1 MEHIF
6 TYEATSHEAGRS
18 IEAFLKDKGY
28 SKKLITRL
36 RQTHMGLTIG
46 GELVYTTH
54 VLVPGEVLQVRVAED
69 APSEHI
75 VPTPM
80 ELDILYEDADLLVIN
95 KPADMPVHPSLGNY
109 TNTLANGL
117 AHYFSV
123 RQEPFTFR
131 TINRL
136 DRDTTGLLIV
146 AKHQLSACILY
157 DMAARRQL
165 HRTYLA
171 AVTGCLEGKGTIS
184 APIARQADSILTR
197 CVDFASGESAIT
209 HYEALEYKNGYTL
222 VQVTLETGRTHQIRV
237 HMHHMG
243 HPIPGDFLYN
253 PDYTVIH
260 RQALHS
266 FSLEF
271 THPLTGKAMHFLA
284 PLPKDMVQI
293 FV

>member
-6 TYEATSHEAGRS
+6 TYEASPADEAKT
-18 IEAFLKDKGY
+18 IEAFLKEHGY

-36 RQTHMGLTIG
+36 RQTNLGLTIG

-54 VLVPGEVLQVRVAED
+54 KLVPGEVLQVRVVED
-69 APSEHI
+69 AVSEHI
-75 VPTPM
+75 LPTPM
-80 ELDILYEDADLLVIN
+80 ALDILYEDEDLLVIN

-123 RQEPFTFR
+123 REMPFTFR

-157 DMAARRQL
+157 DMAARHEL

-171 AVTGCLEGKGTIS
+171 VVTGHLEGKGTIS
-184 APIARQADSILTR
+184 APIARKPDSILTR
-197 CVDFASGESAIT
+197 CVDFTRGESAIT
-209 HYEALEYKNGYTL
+209 HYEALDYQNGYTL

-237 HMHHMG
+237 HMSHMG
-243 HPIPGDFLYN
+243 HPIPGDFLYH
-253 PDYTVIH
+253 PDYSVIN

-271 THPLTGKAMHFLA
+271 THPLTGKKMHFLA
-284 PLPKDMVQI
+284 PLPKDMQGI
-293 FV
+293 FQ

>member
-1 MEHIF
+1 MKHVF
-6 TYEATSHEAGRS
+6 TYQASPADEAKT
-18 IEAFLKDKGY
+18 IETFLKEKGY

-54 VLVPGEVLQVRVAED
+54 RLVPGEVLQVRITED
-69 APSEHI
+69 AVSEHI
-75 VPTPM
+75 VPAPM
-80 ELDILYEDADLLVIN
+80 ELNILYEDEDLLVIN
-95 KPADMPVHPSLGNY
+95 KPANMPVHPSLGNY

-117 AHYFSV
+117 AHYFSLK
-123 RQEPFTFR
+123 QEPFTFR

-146 AKHQLSACILY
+146 AKHSLSACILY

-171 AVTGCLEGKGTIS
+171 AVTGHMEGKGTIS
-184 APIARQADSILTR
+184 APIARQPDSILTR
-197 CVDFASGESAIT
+197 CVDFETGESAVT
-209 HYEALEYKNGYTL
+209 HYEALDYQNGYTL

-237 HMHHMG
+237 HMNHMG

-271 THPLTGKAMHFLA
+271 AHPITGEAMHFLA

-293 FV
+293 FL